1 MLEKEVKTEL
11 FEYIKSKYYDL
22 DVERNLLKD

>member
-1 MLEKEVKTEL
+1 MLEKEVKTKL